1 MGSCRVGVA
10 CLCLTGLLRC
20 DARQCAGIFRK
31 VAPGVSRGGQQ
42 IENVTRQKDTNPM
55 ALSKDQVMQAL
66 GKVSYPGLSR
76 DIVSF
81 GMVKGVE
88 LLPEAI
94 VVSLV
99 VSSSD
104 PTIGQK
110 LEHGVRE
117 GLQQLSPGRIDVNVE
132 LRAASGP
139 AAGGH
144 GTAQAMLMGNA
155 RHVIAVASGKGGVGK
170 SAVSSNLAVAFAR
183 QGLRTG
189 ILDADIYGPS
199 IQLILGDHQQPV
211 VRDDKI
217 IPIVRHGVSMMSIG
231 FLVDEDNAMIWRGPM
246 VMNALVQLM
255 SDVAWPELDVLVV
268 DMPPGT
274 GDVQLTMSQRV
285 ALSGAVVVT
294 TPQEVALIDARKA
307 INMFGKVNVPILGII
322 ENMSWFIPE
331 GSAQKQYIFG
341 NGGGRREAER
351 QGVDL
356 LAEIPLDQR
365 IRQCCDAGTPVVLEE
380 PGYGEIFDQIVSQ
393 LRARLQL

>member
-1 MGSCRVGVA
+1 
-10 CLCLTGLLRC
+10 
-20 DARQCAGIFRK
+20 
-31 VAPGVSRGGQQ
+31 
-42 IENVTRQKDTNPM
+42 M
-55 ALSKDQVMQAL
+55 ALDKDQVLQAL
-66 GKVSYPGLSR
+66 GKVAYPGLSR

-81 GMVKGVE
+81 GMVKSVDVLPDEIRISLE
-88 LLPEAI
+88 LR
-94 VVSLV
+94 
-99 VSSSD
+99 SSD
-104 PTIGQK
+104 PSIAGK
-110 LEHGVRE
+110 LETAIQA
-117 GLQQLSPGRIDVNVE
+117 GLAPISPGRVQVQVQV
-132 LRAASGP
+132 LPPAGP
-139 AAGGH
+139 AAAGH
-144 GTAQAMLMGNA
+144 GAGGGQAMLLGNA

-170 SAVSSNLAVAFAR
+170 SAVASNLAVAFAR
-183 QGLRTG
+183 QG

-217 IPIVRHGVSMMSIG
+217 LPIQRHGVSMMSIG
-231 FLVDEDNAMIWRGPM
+231 FLVEEDNAMIWRGPM

-255 SDVAWPELDVLVV
+255 TDVEWPELDVLVV

-285 ALSGAVVVT
+285 ALAGAVVVT

-351 QGVDL
+351 QGVPL

-380 PGYGEIFDQIVSQ
+380 PGYGEIFNQVVLQ
-393 LRARLQL
+393 LRQRLDL

>member
-1 MGSCRVGVA
+1 
-10 CLCLTGLLRC
+10 
-20 DARQCAGIFRK
+20 
-31 VAPGVSRGGQQ
+31 
-42 IENVTRQKDTNPM
+42 M
-55 ALSKDQVMQAL
+55 ALEKDQVMEAL
-66 GKVSYPGLSR
+66 GKVAYPGLSR

-81 GMVKGVE
+81 GMVKSVD
-88 LLPEAI
+88 LLPDAI
-94 VVSLV
+94 RVSLEL
-99 VSSSD
+99 SSGD
-104 PTIGQK
+104 PSIRGK
-110 LEHGVRE
+110 LEEAVKQ
-117 GLQQLSPGRIDVNVE
+117 GLASVSPGRIEVAVQV
-132 LRAASGP
+132 RPPAGA
-139 AAGGH
+139 AAGAH
-144 GTAQAMLMGNA
+144 GGGQPMLLANA

-170 SAVSSNLAVAFAR
+170 SAVASNLAVAFAR

-217 IPIVRHGVSMMSIG
+217 LPIRRHGVEMMSIG
-231 FLVDEDNAMIWRGPM
+231 FLIEEDNAMIWRGPM

-255 SDVAWPELDVLVV
+255 TDVEWSELDVLVV

-307 INMFGKVNVPILGII
+307 INMFGKVNVPVLGII

-351 QGVDL
+351 QGVPL

-380 PGYGEIFDQIVSQ
+380 AGYGELFNQVALQ
-393 LRARLQL
+393 LRGALAL